1 MTGVDR
7 ETHGSH
13 GVRKVEFG
21 GSRLQHQI
29 VELFVSSGSWGCC
42 SSQDVPARIWSIPPF
57 HRFWGWSAAGVFVFP
72 IT

>member
-7 ETHGSH
+7 ETDGSH

-42 SSQDVPARIWSIPPF
+42 SGKDVPVRI
-57 HRFWGWSAAGVFVFP
+57 
-72 IT
+72 